1 MKKSLYAAA
10 TALALL
16 AALPPPAAQAE
27 PEPAAAAV
35 PPSVPPSVPLSGLG
49 AGVHAVT
56 LITGDKVRL
65 TDMGAGRYAVDTEP
79 VPRPDGDLPTL
90 ATLSGPDGLY
100 VLPSDAMPAIDAGKL
115 DRRLFNVKYLAEN
128 GYTDDATA
136 QVPVIVQYQGAP
148 AAASLK
154 STADAIPASVP
165 THTLESVHG
174 AAVEVTKGESGTFWQ
189 AVRGS
194 FTPGAAR
201 LAGGISKIWL
211 DGKIK
216 MDLAESVPMIGAPEA
231 WAGGH
236 DGAGVKVAVLD
247 TGVDAGHPDL
257 KGKIAGSRS
266 FVPDEAVQDLM
277 GHGTHVATTI
287 AGSGAASGGKNKG
300 VAPGADLLVGKVLSN
315 GGSGQ
320 DSWLIDGMEWAA
332 ASGAKVIS
340 MSLGGG
346 VTDGTDPVSQAV
358 NELTAA
364 SGALFVVA
372 AGNAGKVGSVDA
384 PGAADAALTVAAV
397 DKSDRLAGFSS
408 QGPRFGDMALKP
420 DIAAP
425 GVDITAGRAA
435 GTSMGAPVD
444 EYYTK
449 ANGTSMATPH
459 VAGAAAIMA
468 QQHPDWKGPLI
479 KTALMSTAKDD
490 ALAVYEQ
497 GAGRVDLARAHR
509 QTVFA
514 TTPAADFA
522 SVSDP
527 GAKLERK
534 ISYTNLGSEPVTL
547 TLTGALRDVRGPAIE
562 GALTTESSL
571 TVPASGTATTT
582 VTLDPAGLEIG
593 RFTGT
598 VIAQAGDVRLTTP
611 VGAVRE
617 APMHTLTVH
626 TIGRDGKPLNPS
638 TQYAIDVDGNLGL
651 LGDQA
656 LVGEGTV
663 AVRVPEGTVSVTQL
677 ASWSDGDDRNNTAW
691 LMNPQVAV
699 ESDTEITLDVRKASQ
714 LRFDT
719 PKPAEPLNSNSYGFF
734 QRTTAGGETWAGS
747 APAKPWDKMWVLPT
761 EKVTKGAFRFAT
773 AWTLG
778 QAEVAMSVTGRK
790 RTTLHPATPQHERLD
805 QQSFHPGF
813 VPFTGTQDLQVV
825 DVGLGRPE
833 DLAGK
838 DLRGKL
844 ALVEADRGE
853 GGIGPVC
860 GLQVERIGPI
870 RDAGAAGIVDFPA
883 KGTNCTIPL
892 DIIQKPL
899 TGDPKPVGVS
909 NVSVSY
915 QEAMDLRGRLA
926 AGPVTVRVTGT
937 PETPYTYV
945 LKPYVEGRVPASM
958 RYDLGA
964 RNLAQVDLDVHSSQ
978 PAGFQD
984 FRYLWKQD
992 DLFMEAT
999 SVSEW
1004 GAVAFTGPRSRSE
1017 WVGPLDPKVT
1027 HLHGMTALSLDETT
1041 TYETRYRT
1049 EAFDRPT
1056 RTSQQWFATP
1066 STLGAAS
1073 APAKALSI
1081 PDPKAAPGTQQGT
1094 TLRCAICVEGDVLWA
1109 EIGVTNGV
1117 LEDRDFSN
1125 RFWNPGMLNPAY
1137 EVKFYRDDVELPK
1150 APLDP
1155 SLKNAP
1161 AFTIPQGPGAYRL
1174 TAKKEGE
1181 EAEWTFASRPVKGT
1195 PQPGFICI
1203 GQIIQG
1209 AAKECGPTQAVF
1221 VGYDLGRELRMDN
1234 TVAAGRSHT
1243 FTVEPYHA
1251 PSGGRMPKI
1260 AGLKL
1265 WASTDDG
1272 ATWRPVE
1279 VKRKHDGTYR
1289 ATTKYPALAAT
1300 KGAVSL
1306 KAEAWDEA
1314 GNRLKHTVTRAFSLR

>member
-1 MKKSLYAAA
+1 MKKPLYAVA

-16 AALPPPAAQAE
+16 TALSPPAAHAE
-27 PEPAAAAV
+27 PAPAPAA
-35 PPSVPPSVPLSGLG
+35 PPVKLSGLG
-49 AGVHAVT
+49 AGTQAVT

-65 TDMGAGRYAVDTEP
+65 TGMGDGRYAVDTEP
-79 VPRPDGDLPTL
+79 VRRADGTLPTL

-128 GYTDDATA
+128 GYTDDRTT

-154 STADAIPASVP
+154 STADAIPASTP
-165 THTLESVHG
+165 THTLESIHG

-194 FTPGAAR
+194 VAPGTAR
-201 LAGGISKIWL
+201 LAGGIAKIWL

-236 DGAGVKVAVLD
+236 DGSGVKVAVLD
-247 TGVDAGHPDL
+247 TGADLGHPDL
-257 KGKIAGSRS
+257 QGKIAESRS

-300 VAPGADLLVGKVLSN
+300 VAPGADLLVGKVLGNS
-315 GGSGQ
+315 GEGQ
-320 DSWLIDGMEWAA
+320 DSWVIDGMEWAA
-332 ASGAKVIS
+332 TSGAKVIS

-346 VTDGTDPVSQAV
+346 TTDGADPVSQAV
-358 NELTAA
+358 NELSADG
-364 SGALFVVA
+364 GALFVIA
-372 AGNAGKVGSVDA
+372 AGNAGTAGSIAA

-397 DKSDRLAGFSS
+397 DKSDKLAGFSS

-425 GVDITAGRAA
+425 GVDIAAGRAA
-435 GTSMGAPVD
+435 GTSMGTPVD
-444 EYYTK
+444 AYYTK

-468 QQHPDWKGPLI
+468 QQHPGWKGPLI

-490 ALAVYEQ
+490 ALTAYEQ

-522 SVSDP
+522 SVSEA
-527 GAKLERK
+527 GATLERK

-547 TLTGALRDVRGPAIE
+547 TLSGALRDVRGPAIE
-562 GALTTESSL
+562 GALTTETSL

-582 VTLDPAGLEIG
+582 VTLDPAKLEIG
-593 RFTGT
+593 RFTGAVT
-598 VIAQAGDVRLTTP
+598 AQAGDVRLTTP

-617 APMHTLTVH
+617 APMHMLTVH
-626 TIGRDGKPLNPS
+626 TIGRDGNPLNPS
-638 TQYAIDVDGNLGL
+638 AQYTIDVDGNLGL

-691 LMNPQVAV
+691 LMDPQVV
-699 ESDTEITLDVRKASQ
+699 IKGDTEITLDARKASQ
-714 LRFDT
+714 VRFDT
-719 PKPAEPLNSNSYGFF
+719 PKPAEPLNSNPFGYF
-734 QRTTAGGETWAGS
+734 QRTIPGGETWAG
-747 APAKPWDKMWVLPT
+747 AFPAGPWDKMWVLPT
-761 EKVTKGAFRFAT
+761 KKVTKGAFKFAS

-790 RTTLHPATPQHERLD
+790 GFTLHPAAPQHER
-805 QQSFHPGF
+805 QGRQSDHPDF
-813 VPFTGTQDLQVV
+813 VPFTGTRDLQVV

-833 DLAGK
+833 DLAGR

-844 ALVEADRGE
+844 VLLEAERGE
-853 GGIGPVC
+853 GWSGPVC
-860 GLQVERIGPI
+860 GLQVELVGPI
-870 RDAGAAGIVDFPA
+870 RDAGAAGILDFPA

-892 DIIQKPL
+892 NVIQIPL
-899 TGDPKPVGVS
+899 TGDAKPMGVS
-909 NVSVSY
+909 NASVSY
-915 QEAMDLRGRLA
+915 KEAMELRERLA
-926 AGPVTVRVTGT
+926 AGPVTVRVSGT
-937 PETPYTYV
+937 PETPYSYV
-945 LKPYVEGRVPASM
+945 LKPYEEGRIPASM

-964 RNLAQVDLDVHSSQ
+964 RSLAQVDMDLHSAQ
-978 PAGFQD
+978 PAAFED
-984 FRYLWKQD
+984 FHYTWKQD
-992 DLFMEAT
+992 DLFMEPT
-999 SVSEW
+999 TVSAW
-1004 GAVAFTGPRSRSE
+1004 GAVAFTGPRSLPQ
-1017 WVGPLDPKVT
+1017 WVGPVDPEVT
-1027 HLHGMTALSLDETT
+1027 HLHGVTAESPDQTT

-1049 EAFDRPT
+1049 EVFDRPGRT
-1056 RTSQQWFATP
+1056 RQQWFATP
-1066 STLGAAS
+1066 SVLGAAT
-1073 APAKALSI
+1073 APANVLSL
-1081 PDPKAAPGTQQGT
+1081 PDPKAAPGAELGT
-1094 TLRCAICVEGDVLWA
+1094 TLRCAICVEGDTLWA

-1117 LEDRDFSN
+1117 GEDRDFST
-1125 RFWNPGMLNPAY
+1125 RFWKTGFLDPAY
-1137 EVKFYRDDVELPK
+1137 ELSFSKDGVELPK
-1150 APLDP
+1150 APLGP
-1155 SLKNAP
+1155 ALRNAP
-1161 AFTIPQGPGAYRL
+1161 AFTIPAGPGTYRL
-1174 TAKKEGE
+1174 TAKNATEQ
-1181 EAEWTFASRPVKGT
+1181 AEWTFASRPVKGK
-1195 PQPGFICI
+1195 PQPGFMCV
-1203 GQIIQG
+1203 GQVLG
-1209 AAKECGPTQAVF
+1209 GYAKECGPTQAVF
-1221 VGYDLGRELRMDN
+1221 VGYDLGDALRMDN

-1243 FTVEPYHA
+1243 FTVEAFHT
-1251 PSGGRMPKI
+1251 PSGEAQPRI

-1279 VKRKHDGTYR
+1279 VKRKHDGTYS
-1289 ATTKYPALAAT
+1289 ATAKYPALGAT

-1314 GNRLKHTVTRAFSLR
+1314 GNRLKHTVTRAFALR

>member
-16 AALPPPAAQAE
+16 SALPPPAAQAE
-27 PEPAAAAV
+27 PEPAAAA
-35 PPSVPPSVPLSGLG
+35 VPPSVPLSGLG

-65 TDMGAGRYAVDTEP
+65 TDTGDGRYAVDTEP
-79 VPRPDGDLPTL
+79 VPRPGGDLPTL

-128 GYTDDATA
+128 GYTDDVTA
-136 QVPVIVQYQGAP
+136 KVPTIVQYEGTP
-148 AAASLK
+148 TAAALK
-154 STADAIPASVP
+154 STADALPASVP
-165 THTLESVHG
+165 THTLESIHG
-174 AAVEVTKGESGTFWQ
+174 AAVEVTKGESDTFWQ

-194 FTPGAAR
+194 FTPGTAK
-201 LAGGISKIWL
+201 LSGGIAKIWL

-257 KGKIAGSRS
+257 KGKIADSRS

-300 VAPGADLLVGKVLSN
+300 VAPGADLLIGKVLSN
-315 GGSGQ
+315 GGQGQ
-320 DSWLIDGMEWAA
+320 DSWVIDGMEWAA
-332 ASGAKVIS
+332 AGGAKVIS

-346 VTDGTDPVSQAV
+346 PTDGTDPTSQAV
-358 NELTAA
+358 NELSEA
-364 SGALFVVA
+364 SGALFVIA
-372 AGNAGKVGSVDA
+372 AGNAGRVISVTA

-397 DKSDRLAGFSS
+397 DKSDQLAAFSS
-408 QGPRFGDMALKP
+408 RGPRFGDMALKP

-435 GTSMGAPVD
+435 GTSMGTPVD

-490 ALAVYEQ
+490 ALAAYEQ
-497 GAGRVDLARAHR
+497 GAGRVDLTRAHR

-522 SVSDP
+522 SVTDP

-534 ISYTNLGSEPVTL
+534 ISYVNLGSEPVTL

-562 GALTTESSL
+562 GSLTTESSL

-582 VTLDPAGLEIG
+582 VTLDPADLEFG
-593 RFTGT
+593 RYTGA
-598 VIAQAGDVRLTTP
+598 VVAQAGDVRVTTP

-617 APMHTLTVH
+617 APTHTLTVH

-638 TQYAIDVDGNLGL
+638 TQYAIDVDGSLGL

-663 AVRVPEGTVSVTQL
+663 TVRVPEGTVSVTQL

-699 ESDTEITLDVRKASQ
+699 TGDTEITLDVRKASQ
-714 LRFDT
+714 VRFDT
-719 PKPAEPLNSNSYGFF
+719 PKPAEPLNSRPYGYF
-734 QRTTAGGETWAGS
+734 QRTTSNGETWAGS
-747 APAKPWDKMWVLPT
+747 TPAGPWDKMWVLPT
-761 EKVTKGAFRFAT
+761 DKVTKGSFRFAT

-778 QAEVAMSVTGRK
+778 QAEVAMSVTGRTS
-790 RTTLHPATPQHERLD
+790 TTLHPATPQHERLG

-813 VPFTGTQDLQVV
+813 VPFTGTKDLQVA

-844 ALVEADRGE
+844 VLMEADLAE
-853 GGIGPVC
+853 GALGPVC
-860 GLQVERIGPI
+860 GLQVERVGPI
-870 RDAGAAGIVDFPA
+870 RDAGVAGIAVFPA

-892 DIIQKPL
+892 GITQKPL
-899 TGDPKPVGVS
+899 TGEFKPVGVS
-909 NVSVSY
+909 NISLSNK
-915 QEAMDLRGRLA
+915 EGMDLRERLG

-958 RYDLGA
+958 HYDLGT
-964 RNLAQVDLDVHSSQ
+964 RDLAQVDLDVHSSQ
-978 PAGFQD
+978 PATFQD
-984 FRYLWKQD
+984 FRYIWKQD

-999 SVSEW
+999 SVSAW
-1004 GAVAFTGPRSRSE
+1004 GAVAFTGPRSRPE
-1017 WVGPLDPKVT
+1017 WVGPLDPELT
-1027 HLHGMTALSLDETT
+1027 HLHGMTAQSLDEAP
-1041 TYETRYRT
+1041 TYETRYRA
-1049 EAFDRPT
+1049 EAFDRPG

-1073 APAKALSI
+1073 ATAKALSI

-1094 TLRCAICVEGDVLWA
+1094 TLRCSICVEGDVLWA
-1109 EIGVTNGV
+1109 EIGVTNGL
-1117 LEDRDFSN
+1117 LEDRDFSD
-1125 RFWNPGMLNPAY
+1125 RFWNPGLLNPAY
-1137 EVKFYRDDVELPK
+1137 EVKFYRDDVELPR
-1150 APLDP
+1150 APLNP
-1155 SLKNAP
+1155 ALKNAP
-1161 AFTIPQGPGAYRL
+1161 AFTIPEGPGTYRL
-1174 TAKKEGE
+1174 TAKKKGE

-1203 GQIIQG
+1203 GQMIQG
-1209 AAKECGPTQAVF
+1209 YAKECGPTQAVF

-1234 TVAAGRSHT
+1234 TVAAGKSHT
-1243 FTVEPYHA
+1243 FTVEPYHS
-1251 PSGGRMPKI
+1251 PSGGTMPKI

-1279 VKRKHDGTYR
+1279 VKRKHDGTYS

-1314 GNRLKHTVTRAFSLR
+1314 GNRLKHTVTRAFGLR